1 MIAAESSIL
10 IRGPVESVFW
20 FVATD
25 FFLNYPK
32 WSPEV
37 IELEKTSEGPVGI
50 GTTGRQV
57 RLDQGRRSESIFRV
71 TALEPQRR
79 IAFASTSGL
88 QFRASYTF
96 ESLPEGTRV
105 TFSLEIQA
113 DGLPFLLKPV
123 MSGLVRNGTKQVVHN
138 IKALLDKA
146 GLEREG

>member
-1 MIAAESSIL
+1 MIAAEASIL
-10 IRGPVESVFW
+10 IQGSVESVFR

-37 IELEKTSEGPVGI
+37 VELEKTSQEPVSV

-71 TALEPQRR
+71 TTFEPHRR

-88 QFRASYTF
+88 QFGASYTF

-105 TFSLEIQA
+105 TFGLEIQV

-123 MSGLVRNGTKQVVHN
+123 MSGLVRNGTKQAVRN
-138 IKALLDKA
+138 IKALLEQV
-146 GLEREG
+146 G

>member
-1 MIAAESSIL
+1 MIAAKSSIL
-10 IRGPVESVFW
+10 IQRSVEGVFR

-37 IELEKTSEGPVGI
+37 IELEKISEGPVGI

-57 RLDQGRRSESIFRV
+57 RLDQGRRSESLFRV
-71 TALEPQRR
+71 MAFEPQHR

-88 QFRASYTF
+88 QYRASYTF
-96 ESLPEGTRV
+96 ESLPEGTHV
-105 TFSLEIQA
+105 TFSLEIQV

-138 IKALLDKA
+138 IKALLEQA
-146 GLEREG
+146 G

>member
-1 MIAAESSIL
+1 MIAAEASVL
-10 IRGPVESVFW
+10 IQRPVERVFR

-37 IELEKTSEGPVGI
+37 VELEKTSQEPVSV

-57 RLDQGRRSESIFRV
+57 RLDQGRRSESLFRV
-71 TALEPQRR
+71 TTFEPHRR

-105 TFSLEIQA
+105 IFGLEIQV

-123 MSGLVRNGTKQVVHN
+123 IGGMVRNGTKQVVRN
-138 IKALLDKA
+138 IKALLEQV
-146 GLEREG
+146 G

>member
-1 MIAAESSIL
+1 MVAAKSSIL
-10 IRGPVESVFW
+10 IQRSVEDVFR

-37 IELEKTSEGPVGI
+37 IELEKISEGPVGI

-57 RLDQGRRSESIFRV
+57 RLDQGRRSESLFRV
-71 TALEPQRR
+71 MTFEPQHR

-96 ESLPEGTRV
+96 ESLPEGAHV
-105 TFSLEIQA
+105 TFSLEIQV

-138 IKALLDKA
+138 IKALLEQAD
-146 GLEREG
+146 